1 MWFKMFEEV
10 KLHYNWDQK
19 IIKGPLN
26 SDDK

>member
-10 KLHYNWDQK
+10 KLYYNWDQK
-19 IIKGPLN
+19 IIKGTLN